1 MSGYLWKAF
10 LEDDV
15 ATFRAVL
22 ESASYLARG
31 GIHRGHTS
39 GQVISF
45 GLGTPG
51 SLDNGND
58 NDGYVP
64 PSGIVLT
71 RADLNHRDNQGRTL
85 LHLIASSKSS
95 LAIEFARS
103 LLEQS
108 LVDIYMQDLE
118 SGWTALHRAFYHGNI
133 SVGIAILN
141 RDMRDA
147 LDGISYSLKH
157 AGGLIK
163 IKDHEGNGPFDVL
176 EQTLEHTG
184 DVNPGLRNNS
194 ISSHSDSDDEQ
205 DQPSNPWTSL
215 FNDSTRYGNFKS
227 LEGHEA
233 YTFGSNKNITLG
245 FGDEDDRQFPERVSI
260 RQPEYLMAET
270 SEEFEATHSRLF
282 KSNRIPSWLRYEPV
296 LIHNVV
302 MGRFSSAI
310 LSTDKSSNLHIC
322 GHGSGGR
329 LGLGDERT
337 RFQFTCVE
345 GGGLAQKKIV
355 AIALG
360 HHHTL
365 ALSDNGEV
373 FSWGTNTYG
382 QLGYSLPVSKS
393 KEPVQLLPRQIFGP
407 IKREPICGI
416 AASVNHSVVHTL
428 YSLYAF
434 GKNEGQLGIVDSDA
448 RSLEFQTTPRKVG
461 GVKFSHAIV
470 STSAIERAT
479 VCLLSNKEVWVYA
492 NYGYSKISFPV
503 VSMTNW
509 FTAVEAERRGSSVR
523 FHHHLTTSI
532 TKIAAAGETICGLS
546 EGGAIYS
553 FTVAKPSASTQSLSS
568 STTNPSKIRGALSTP
583 QVIWSNKKT
592 RLAARDVAVDQN
604 GSIIL
609 VTEAGSV
616 WKRVKR
622 AKIKDATASGIG
634 EYKPKDYKFSR
645 ISGLTSAIAVRA
657 SGIGAYAVVR
667 QERKLPKDIRECQRT
682 MESDLFKLCAFRN
695 HAVKWKYSNS
705 KLEYLLEGSL
715 EPTSYIDPQSLDDGM
730 AKYLANF
737 DGGLD
742 AAIKEA
748 FADTK
753 PYKSFLD
760 PDVYL
765 CSSTSDIQIS
775 VHRVLLGASGPIF
788 REAVQ
793 NAFATTTALNDLSE
807 VICSDSKVQLIFQ
820 GIDILT
826 LFTFVYYLMTGIVL
840 PLSKIA
846 SPDMMRHRFR
856 RSRAELLKLAQ
867 HLQIEGLEDILK
879 QRGARQNGYQTVL
892 ERFFVSRPFRP
903 SLIPATDIMVCLA
916 DGEIPCHAAVLCQ
929 RCPFFSTLL
938 HGRAQG
944 RWLEGRHIEGGLIPI
959 DLTHISSSAFECV
972 LKWIYTDSMDSFADI
987 GLKDLEDFID
997 KIIEILSI
1005 ANELMMESLSLA
1017 CQELLGNHG
1026 M

>member
-31 GIHRGHTS
+31 GIHKGHTS
-39 GQVISF
+39 GQVMSI
-45 GLGTPG
+45 GLGSPG
-51 SLDNGND
+51 SLETRDY
-58 NDGYVP
+58 DGYVP

-71 RADLNHRDNQGRTL
+71 RADLNHRDSQGRTL

-95 LAIEFARS
+95 SAVEFARS
-103 LLEQS
+103 LLEQP

-133 SVGIAILN
+133 SVGIAVLN
-141 RDMRDA
+141 RDMHDS
-147 LDGISYSLKH
+147 LDGASFSLQH
-157 AGGLIK
+157 RGGLIK
-163 IKDHEGNGPFDVL
+163 IKDHEGNGPFDIL
-176 EQTLEHTG
+176 EQTLERAG
-184 DVNPGLRNNS
+184 DVNPGLRS
-194 ISSHSDSDDEQ
+194 DSPTSQSDSDEEQ
-205 DQPSNPWTSL
+205 DQPSNPWASL
-215 FNDSTRYGNFKS
+215 YNDSIRYSGFKS
-227 LEGHEA
+227 LDGHEV

-245 FGDEDDRQFPERVSI
+245 FGDEDDRQFPERVAI
-260 RQPEYLMAET
+260 RQPDHLLDDIVED
-270 SEEFEATHSRLF
+270 FEASHPPLF
-282 KSNRIPSWLRYEPV
+282 KSSAIPPWLRYEPV

-310 LSTDKSSNLHIC
+310 LTTDKSSNLHMC

-329 LGLGDERT
+329 LGLGDEQT
-337 RFQFTCVE
+337 RFQFSCVE
-345 GGGLAQKKIV
+345 GGALSQKKIV
-355 AIALG
+355 AVALG

-365 ALSDNGEV
+365 ALSDGGEV
-373 FSWGTNTYG
+373 FSWGTNAYG
-382 QLGYSLPVSKS
+382 QLGYSLPISKN
-393 KEPVQLLPRQIFGP
+393 KEPVQLLPRQIFGS

-416 AASVNHSVVHTL
+416 AASGNHSVVHTL

-448 RSLEFQTTPRKVG
+448 RSLEFQVTPRKVG
-461 GVKFSHAIV
+461 GAKFPHAIV

-479 VCLLSNKEVWVYA
+479 ICLLSNKEVWVYA
-492 NYGYSKISFPV
+492 NYGYSKISFPA

-509 FTAVEAERRGSSVR
+509 FTPVEAERRGSSVR

-532 TKIAAAGETICGLS
+532 TKIAAAGETICALS
-546 EGGAIYS
+546 EGGLIYS
-553 FTVAKPSASTQSLSS
+553 FTVAKPTANSQNLSS

-583 QVIWSNKKT
+583 QVVWSNKKT
-592 RLAARDVAVDQN
+592 RLAARDVAVDQS

-634 EYKPKDYKFSR
+634 DYKPKDYKFSR

-657 SGIGAYAVVR
+657 SGIGAYAVIR
-667 QERKLPKDIRECQRT
+667 QERKLQKDIRESHQT
-682 MESDLFKLCAFRN
+682 LETDMFKLCAFHN
-695 HAVKWKYSNS
+695 DAVKWKQSTS
-705 KLEYLLEGSL
+705 KLGYLVESL
-715 EPTSYIDPQSLDDGM
+715 EPMSFIEPQSLDSGM
-730 AKYLANF
+730 AKYLADF
-737 DGGLD
+737 EGGPD

-748 FADTK
+748 FSDTK

-760 PDVYL
+760 PDIFL
-765 CSSTSDIQIS
+765 CSSASDIRIP
-775 VHRVLLGASGPIF
+775 VHRVLLGASSAVF
-788 REAVQ
+788 REAIS
-793 NAFATTTALNDLSE
+793 NGFTAVSAPKDLVE
-807 VICSDSKVQLIFQ
+807 VICADGKVRLVFQ
-820 GIDILT
+820 DIDALT

-840 PLSKIA
+840 PLSRGS

-856 RSRAELLKLAQ
+856 RCRAELLKLAQ
-867 HLQIEGLEDILK
+867 HLQIDGLEDILK
-879 QRGARQNGYQTVL
+879 QRTVQQNEHQTIL
-892 ERFFVSRPFRP
+892 ERFFSSRPFKP
-903 SLIPATDIMVCLA
+903 SLISATDAVVCLA

-929 RCPFFSTLL
+929 RCPFFNTLL

-944 RWLEGRHIEGGLIPI
+944 RWLEGRQIEGELIPI
-959 DLTHISSSAFECV
+959 DLTHIKSSAFECV
-972 LKWIYTDSMDSFADI
+972 LKWIYTGSGYSFADI
-987 GLKDLEDFID
+987 GGKDVEDFID
-997 KIIEILSI
+997 KLIEVLSI
-1005 ANELMMESLSLA
+1005 ANELMIEPLSLA
-1017 CQELLGNHG
+1017 CQELLGAHG